1 MNKHSEKFL
10 KQSLIISEG
19 TVSELLKLIFLRG
32 PLKRA
37 LSKLNRDVE
46 NDPEIQAGLAD
57 WEYHTKRVSNLLD
70 DYCKKYPKYCK

>member
-19 TVSELLKLIFLRG
+19 AIAELLKLIFLKG
-32 PLKRA
+32 PMKRA

-46 NDPEIQAGLAD
+46 TDPEIQAGLAD
-57 WEYHTKRVSNLLD
+57 WKYHTNRVSDLLA
-70 DYCKKYPKYCK
+70 DYCKKYPKHC